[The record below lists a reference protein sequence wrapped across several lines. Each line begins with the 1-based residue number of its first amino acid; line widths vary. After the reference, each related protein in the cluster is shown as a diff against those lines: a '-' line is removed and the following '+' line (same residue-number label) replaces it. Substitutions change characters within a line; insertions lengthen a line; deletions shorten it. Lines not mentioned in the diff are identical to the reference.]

1 MKKPKN
7 PAVAAKEAAGKA
19 SRQMADTAAKAS
31 KASKQVVSS
40 AGKASRQ
47 VVAGAGKLLPIQ
59 RTHGELRPEDV
70 QVARDYIREFWT
82 RLERFHPKDDESL
95 LGLPKPYLV
104 PSFDENA
111 SFDYDE
117 LYYWDSFFMVQGMLD
132 PDHELLVKGIL
143 EDLLSLFRRFKIIPN
158 GSRTFL
164 MGRSQPPFLTTFIY
178 DVYNTYHPGKKWLQE
193 AIEVAKQEYA
203 VVWQGTKKPNERLVY
218 KGLSRYYDIN
228 YLHDLAEAESG
239 WDMTPRFN
247 RRALNY
253 LPVDLNALLYKYE
266 MDFARTARMFDDRRE
281 AAKWEQAALARKE
294 AMDELMWDRL
304 RGLYYDYN
312 YVKEKRS
319 GVSSLAAYFPMWAGM
334 ASEQQAKQLV
344 RSLRRFEN
352 KGGLST
358 TDALPLGQYVPG
370 SMPVQWAFPNGWAP
384 LQFIVVEGLLRYGY
398 HEDARRIA
406 HKWLKGNLDWFNEHH
421 VFLEKYNVV
430 NPEKPPQKGVYPSQ
444 TGFGWTNAV
453 FERFCQ
459 QFVDKE
465 S

>member
-1 MKKPKN
+1 MIEKAKKSTK
-7 PAVAAKEAAGKA
+7 VARQAATTTSRRVVTTA
-19 SRQMADTAAKAS
+19 S
-31 KASKQVVSS
+31 
-40 AGKASRQ
+40 
-47 VVAGAGKLLPIQ
+47 KLLPA
-59 RTHGELRPEDV
+59 RRSAALTAEDV
-70 QVARDYIREFWT
+70 QIARDYIREFWT
-82 RLERFHPKDDESL
+82 HLERFHPDDDESL
-95 LGLPKPYLV
+95 LGMPKPYLV
-104 PSFDENA
+104 PSYDEHA

-117 LYYWDSFFMVQGMLD
+117 LYYWDSFFMVQGMLGRAENG
-132 PDHELLVKGIL
+132 ELVSGIL

-178 DVYNTYHPGKKWLQE
+178 DVYNTYNGDKAWLKE
-193 AIEVAKQEYA
+193 AIEVAQAEYQT
-203 VVWQGTKKPNERLVY
+203 VWQGTKKPNERLVY

-266 MDFARTARMFDDRRE
+266 IDFARTARLMDDRRE

-294 AMDELMWDRL
+294 TMDALMWDRT
-304 RGLYYDYN
+304 RGMYFDYN
-312 YVKEKRS
+312 YVKEKR
-319 GVSSLAAYFPMWAGM
+319 GNVASLATFFPMWAGM
-334 ASEQQAKQLV
+334 VSEKQAASLV
-344 RSLRRFEN
+344 KALRRFEN
-352 KGGLST
+352 KGGLAT
-358 TDALPLGQYVPG
+358 TDSLPLGQYVPG
-370 SMPVQWAFPNGWAP
+370 SMPVQWAYPNGWAP
-384 LQFIVVEGLLRYGY
+384 LQFIVVEGLLKYGY
-398 HEDARRIA
+398 HEDAKRVA
-406 HKWLKGNLDWFNEHH
+406 TKWLKNNLDWFNEHH

-459 QFVDKE
+459 QFIDRE